1 MQLHVEFMN
10 TPRGSLSR
18 AANAVKQADGGIFW
32 WTIAIVILMALA
44 AFSWIGS
51 IYIFT
56 HPEKPLNYK
65 LLSQI
70 DRLETIQ
77 HFTEKDR
84 PAGKSLTPPELYQK
98 FYPFTEENLTNHNSL
113 LRRNYITNFKNRSEK
128 PYYVRGRFK
137 VVHSRPLEQGD
148 VFPQGLVARAVAVN
162 EDGKEYRNVVVE
174 YVLPTAS
181 SATAGGFAPGDLLD
195 IDSRRSK
202 KRLWGA
208 VVNIHRQSEET
219 FVFTVVPLMYG
230 EHLIDPETH
239 EILTALPPAR
249 LNMSGLFPIT
259 DQTAG
264 GAGMTTGRL
273 PDLAA
278 VRDDRFP

>member
-18 AANAVKQADGGIFW
+18 AANAVKKADGGIFW
-32 WTIAIVILMALA
+32 WAIGIVVLVALA

-65 LLSQI
+65 LLSRI
-70 DRLETIQ
+70 DRLEKIS

-98 FYPFTEENLTNHNSL
+98 FYPFTDGNLDNHNSL
-113 LRRNYITNFKNRSEK
+113 LRRNYITNFKNRDEK

-137 VVHSRPLEQGD
+137 VVHSRPLGEGD
-148 VFPQGLVARAVAVN
+148 VFPRGLVARAVAVT
-162 EDGKEYRNVVVE
+162 EDGKDYRNVMVE

-181 SATAGGFAPGDLLD
+181 AAPVQGFAPGDLLD
-195 IDSRRSK
+195 IDSRRTK

-208 VVNIHRQSEET
+208 VLNIHRQSEDT
-219 FVFTVVPLMYG
+219 LVFTVVPLMYG
-230 EHLIDPETH
+230 EHLIDPSTNRT
-239 EILTALPPAR
+239 LTALPPAR
-249 LNMSGLFPIT
+249 LDMSGGFPIT
-259 DQTAG
+259 GPDPDSA
-264 GAGMTTGRL
+264 AVSRRL

-278 VRDDRFP
+278 VDQR

>member
-1 MQLHVEFMN
+1 MPLHVEFMN

-32 WTIAIVILMALA
+32 WAIAIVILMALA

-65 LLSQI
+65 LLSRI
-70 DRLETIQ
+70 DRLEEIR

-84 PAGKSLTPPELYQK
+84 PAGKSLNPPELYQK
-98 FYPFTEENLTNHNSL
+98 FYPFSEENLANHNSL
-113 LRRNYITNFKNRSEK
+113 LRRNYITNYKNRNEK

-137 VVHSRPLEQGD
+137 VVHARPLGEGD
-148 VFPQGLVARAVAVN
+148 VFPRGLVARAVAVN

-181 SATAGGFAPGDLLD
+181 KVPVNGFAPGDLLD

-208 VVNIHRQSEET
+208 VLNIHRQNEDVL
-219 FVFTVVPLMYG
+219 VFTVVPLMYG
-230 EHLIDPETH
+230 EHLIDPETNG
-239 EILTALPPAR
+239 ILTALPPTQ
-249 LNMSGLFPIT
+249 LNMSGNFPIT
-259 DQTAG
+259 DLSFGSAG
-264 GAGMTTGRL
+264 VTGRL
-273 PDLAA
+273 PDLAS
-278 VRDDRFP
+278 VSGR